1 MIRLVFRLLALIAL
15 VAAVIVGTIDA
26 TRSVAA
32 DALLLTPFGVSWGAV
47 SAGSLARLHG
57 LMAADLPPQA
67 VAAFDWLLA
76 QPAAAV
82 FLAVA
87 LLLHLPGHR
96 RRRRDSRY
104 ALS

>member
-1 MIRLVFRLLALIAL
+1 MIRFIFRLLALIAL

-32 DALLLTPFGVSWGAV
+32 DAVLLTPFGVSWSSV

-57 LMAADLPPQA
+57 LLTADLPPPA

-76 QPAAAV
+76 QPAVAV
-82 FLAVA
+82 LLAMA

-96 RRRRDSRY
+96 RRRRDGRY